1 MESFRLFDKV
11 LVPHPPIK
19 LIEVAT
25 VNIILPNL
33 SLYSSAAIQD
43 KQLKCLVNI
52 FLTNEHPACNLIG
65 PLD

>member
-11 LVPHPPIK
+11 LVPHAPIK

-25 VNIILPNL
+25 VNILPNF
-33 SLYSSAAIQD
+33 SLYSSAAIQAI
-43 KQLKCLVNI
+43 QLKCLVKI
-52 FLTNEHPACNLIG
+52 LLTNEHPACNLIG